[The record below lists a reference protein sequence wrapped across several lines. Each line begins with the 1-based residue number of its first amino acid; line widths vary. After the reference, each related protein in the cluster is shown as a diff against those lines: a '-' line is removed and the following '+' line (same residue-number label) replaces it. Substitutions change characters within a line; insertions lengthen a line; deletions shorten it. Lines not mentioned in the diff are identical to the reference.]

1 VSETQRLSEQVERAY
16 AGDAWHGPS
25 VREALDGVTA
35 QLAMA
40 RPIADAHSIWEIV
53 AHLAAWNTA
62 IVRRLGGERLD
73 TPDEGDWPAVRDTS
87 EAGWKEALAWLERGY
102 AELKDAVGKL
112 QPTRWE
118 DAGEWR
124 FSPYVMIVGTLQ
136 HYAYHA
142 GQIALLKK
150 AAARAGPRG

>member
-53 AHLAAWNTA
+53 AHLAEWNTA

-73 TPDEGDWPAVRDTS
+73 TS
-87 EAGWKEALAWLERGY
+87 
-102 AELKDAVGKL
+102 
-112 QPTRWE
+112 
-118 DAGEWR
+118 
-124 FSPYVMIVGTLQ
+124 S
-136 HYAYHA
+136 
-142 GQIALLKK
+142 
-150 AAARAGPRG
+150 